1 VTSVL
6 THTNDVAATGVVV
19 SARPDS
25 AAMCMTGVTAFRTET
40 LVAPTKGSGLPVF
53 ASARTYGLVAADDD
67 RTRTSKA
74 VITQDP
80 QPLSGEQLRKQHP
93 PV

>member
-1 VTSVL
+1 VL
-6 THTNDVAATGVVV
+6 THTNDVATTGVAV
-19 SARPDS
+19 SVRLDS
-25 AAMCMTGVTAFRTET
+25 AAMCMAGVTATLRTET
-40 LVAPTKGSGLPVF
+40 FAAPTKGSGLPVF
-53 ASARTYGLVAADDD
+53 ASAPTNGLVADAYD